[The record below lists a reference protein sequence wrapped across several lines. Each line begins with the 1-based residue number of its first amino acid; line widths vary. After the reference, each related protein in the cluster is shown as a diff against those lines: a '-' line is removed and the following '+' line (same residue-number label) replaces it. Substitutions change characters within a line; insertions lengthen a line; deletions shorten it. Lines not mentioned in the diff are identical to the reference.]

1 MKKTLSQDLLKF
13 IACASMLLDHIGAV
27 FLPWPWL
34 RAIGRLAFP
43 IYCFLLCQG
52 YRHTRSLPRY
62 LLRLGI
68 LALLAELPFDLLFYG
83 KLTLAHQ
90 NVLFTLILG
99 LLGAWAMDTAQP
111 VWLKGA
117 AGLLCILLAEA
128 LGTDYGGMG
137 VLLILVMARTEGLLL
152 WGLAMGILFASAGG
166 MQIFGLLALIPIAL
180 CSGKKTGRGNRWM
193 NWFYP
198 AHLAL
203 LLVLDK
209 CFP

>member
-1 MKKTLSQDLLKF
+1 
-13 IACASMLLDHIGAV
+13 MLLDHIGAV

-34 RAIGRLAFP
+34 RVIGRLAFP

-68 LALLAELPFDLLFYG
+68 IALLAELPFDLLFYG
-83 KLTLAHQ
+83 ELTFVHQ
-90 NVLFTLILG
+90 NVMFTLILG
-99 LLGAWAMDTAQP
+99 LLGAWAMDTTEP
-111 VWLKGA
+111 SWLKSA

-137 VLLILVMARTEGLLL
+137 VLLILVMARSEGILLP
-152 WGLAMGILFASAGG
+152 GLAMGILFASAGG
-166 MQIFGLLALIPIAL
+166 TQIFGLLALIPIAL
-180 CSGKKTGRGNRWM
+180 CSEKRTGWGREWM

-203 LLVLDK
+203 LVALDK